1 MKRRQIPGGP
11 ASAGRPGRRPLA
23 RLTFR
28 RASAVLAVLLL
39 AGCNGPVRV
48 VTLDQQSAYNWLN
61 RSALTGDRVS
71 ETTLTVLRRH
81 NLSESYAY
89 YPAETIALLHAE
101 VMGHPEGWSDL
112 FALAEL
118 SYATAEKEQSSER
131 YLAAAVYAF
140 AFLFPE
146 PGGERPSPYDP
157 RFRQACDLY
166 NLALTMAL
174 SRPGGGEVVA
184 RAGRFQVPF
193 GTLDVA
199 MDQDRL
205 KWGGRE
211 LGGFVPTGRTKV
223 FGLQNQ
229 YHTPGIGAAVAA
241 RVIRSDSVARGVQVA
256 PRLRIPA
263 SFVLTIPSPRRQL
276 ATGSVHGTVAVYNIF
291 DSASV
296 AINNQPVPIEYD
308 QTAARVISLGQTPI
322 LRNEINAFLYGDL
335 LNTSPRLVGLE
346 PHRKGRMP
354 IVLIHGTASSNVR
367 WADLVNDLLEDS
379 RIREHYE
386 FWAFTYASGAPIP
399 YSALTLRDTLQQALT
414 ALGGEASDPAL
425 GHMVLIGHSQGG
437 LLAKMLVVDP
447 GDALFNKLSKRPL
460 EQLKLDEDSRTLL
473 RRGLFPTPMPEVER
487 VIFIATPQ
495 RGSYVAAFSV
505 ARLVGRL
512 VTLPLA
518 VTKAGAS
525 IITGNADALTFD
537 PSRFRV
543 GSIYGMSPGNPFIKA
558 LADTPVAPG
567 VHAHSIIAVEGDGPV
582 ESGDD
587 GVVKYESAH
596 IDGVDSELVV
606 RSGHSTQSNP
616 VTIAE
621 VQRILLLQLA
631 ADCPALGC
639 AGAVTGTQ

>member
-1 MKRRQIPGGP
+1 MMPRPLPAAP
-11 ASAGRPGRRPLA
+11 ASAVRRPA
-23 RLTFR
+23 R
-28 RASAVLAVLLL
+28 RASVALAILLL
-39 AGCNGPVRV
+39 AGCSGPVRIV
-48 VTLDQQSAYNWLN
+48 KLDQQDAYNWLN
-61 RSALTGDRVS
+61 RSALTGDRLS
-71 ETTLTVLRRH
+71 ETTRTVLRRH
-81 NLSESYAY
+81 NLSQSYAY
-89 YPAETIALLHAE
+89 YPSETIAVLHAE
-101 VMGHPEGWSDL
+101 VVGHPDAWSDL

-118 SYATAEKEQSSER
+118 SYATAEKEQSPAR
-131 YLAAAVYAF
+131 YLAAAIYAY

-146 PGGERPSPYDP
+146 PGGERPNPYDP

-166 NLALTMAL
+166 NMALTMAL
-174 SRPGGGEVVA
+174 SPPGGGEVSA
-184 RAGRFQVPF
+184 RPGGYHLPF
-193 GTLDVA
+193 GTIDIA

-205 KWGGRE
+205 EWGGRK
-211 LGGFVPTGRTKV
+211 LGGFIPTGTTKV
-223 FGLQNQ
+223 IGLRNQ
-229 YHTPGIGAAVAA
+229 YHRPGIGAAVAA
-241 RVIRSDSVARGVQVA
+241 QVIRSDSAVRGMQVA

-263 SFVLTIPSPRRQL
+263 SFVLTIPAPRRQL
-276 ATGSVHGTVAVYNIF
+276 ASGSLHGTLAVYDIF

-296 AINNQPVPIEYD
+296 AIDNQPVPIEYD

-354 IVLIHGTASSNVR
+354 VVLIHGTASSNVR
-367 WADLVNDLLEDS
+367 WADMINDLLEDPQ
-379 RIREHYE
+379 IRAHYE

-399 YSALTLRDTLQQALT
+399 YSALTLRDTLRQALA
-414 ALGGEASDPAL
+414 ALGGKASDPAL

-437 LLAKMLVVDP
+437 LLAKMLVIDP
-447 GDALFNKLSKRPL
+447 GDALFRKLSKRPL
-460 EQLKLDEDSRTLL
+460 DQLKLDEESRTLL

-495 RGSYVAAFSV
+495 RGSYVAAFSA
-505 ARLVGRL
+505 ARLVARL

-525 IITGNADALTFD
+525 IVTGNADALTFD

-567 VHAHSIIAVEGDGPV
+567 IHAHSIIAVQGNGPA

-587 GVVKYESAH
+587 GVVKYKSAH
-596 IDGVDSELVV
+596 IGGVDSELVV

-621 VQRILLLQLA
+621 VRRILLVQLA

-639 AGAVTGTQ
+639 AGAVTVAQ